1 VLWLFFTSTVTMSAS
16 TLIAHAYLV
25 QQVRF
30 PRQLLPLSV
39 TATNVV
45 TLLAMLLVVI
55 PLDLAF
61 VPATRTTF
69 WAGLLMLVPLVA
81 FAAGLALALA
91 CATVYFRDV
100 EHLLQTV
107 LLPWFFLTPIFYE
120 FGSLPGVDDNPTVAS
135 ALYWANP
142 LTPVISAIRDP
153 LFAGTLPRWQDALYA
168 CLAGVAALALGAIVF
183 RRVDDQLAAEL

>member
-1 VLWLFFTSTVTMSAS
+1 
-16 TLIAHAYLV
+16 
-25 QQVRF
+25 
-30 PRQLLPLSV
+30 
-39 TATNVV
+39 
-45 TLLAMLLVVI
+45 
-55 PLDLAF
+55 
-61 VPATRTTF
+61 
-69 WAGLLMLVPLVA
+69 
-81 FAAGLALALA
+81 
-91 CATVYFRDV
+91 
-100 EHLLQTV
+100 V
-107 LLPWFFLTPIFYE
+107 LLPWFFLTPIIYE